1 MDSTPLVTI
10 AIPTYNR
17 ADGYLRGCIASALD
31 QGYPNLEVV
40 VSDNCS
46 VDDTSG
52 LVASFADERLRYIKH
67 PENIGATN
75 NFNFC
80 LQEARGTYF
89 LLLHDDD
96 LIDKDFVE
104 SCISATDGKEY
115 GLIRT
120 GTRIMEGDGKVKRR
134 PLNFCTGD
142 DLESLC
148 ESWFAD
154 KTAIYQC
161 STLYNTAA
169 LRAVGEFHS
178 RTGVFLDALAILLIA
193 AKYPV
198 LNIEAAKAAFREHA
212 GEMTFAAT
220 VADWCV
226 DSHQLIDVVDDCC
239 RYDKEKLHQAACDFF
254 ARLNYRRADAVKT
267 RGKRLWAYFIVMKAF
282 NFKYMPPPLRRI
294 LRR

>member
-1 MDSTPLVTI
+1 MDSNPLVTI

-31 QGYPNLEVV
+31 QTYQNIEIV

-46 VDDTSG
+46 TDDTSG
-52 LVASFADERLRYIKH
+52 LVGSFTDERLRYIKH

-80 LQEARGTYF
+80 LQEARGRYF

-96 LIDKDFVE
+96 LIDNDIIE
-104 SCISATDGKEY
+104 CCINATKGEEY

-120 GTRIMEGDGKVKRR
+120 GTRIIDGEGKVKRT
-134 PLNFCTGD
+134 PLNLCTGD
-142 DLESLC
+142 NLEALC
-148 ESWFAD
+148 ESWFSD

-161 STLYNTAA
+161 STVYNTEA

-198 LNIEAAKAAFREHA
+198 LNIKAAKAAFREHA

-220 VADWCV
+220 VADWCD
-226 DSHQLIDVVDDCC
+226 DSHQLIEVVEDQC
-239 RYDKEKLHQAACDFF
+239 RYNKEKLLKEAGDFF
-254 ARLNYRRADAVKT
+254 ARLNYRRASAVKP
-267 RGKRLWAYFIVMKAF
+267 RMKRLWAYFIVMKKF
-282 NFKYMPPPLRRI
+282 RFKYIPPPLRNI